1 MKQKSFFSYLL
12 AGMIM
17 LVAGMTVSC
26 TEDLDTVTT
35 ESAITF
41 LSEETGFISG
51 TSTRGTKVSTISSFG
66 VSASVYSSASTYTS
80 AGCGSYFFNE
90 QVTPGVPTAYYWPTS
105 AYKLSFYAY
114 YPYGNAAFTMQ
125 STKSSLGAPTYAY
138 TVPTDIAS
146 QLDIMTGQDVN
157 HAGGSKTAVNI
168 SMKHRC
174 AAVCFNVT
182 NSRSSAITLTSISI
196 EGVKYSGTLNE
207 ETWTLNNAVNSSSS
221 NPFTLAYGSS
231 IAASATANVTGTTDI
246 FMMLPQSIPA
256 GAKIKVVVDGSE
268 ELEAELTGSWIAGKQ
283 YNYSVEI
290 KNNTIIVV
298 DEDSNIDDWSRSHDY
313 IDLSMVNNAGYP
325 KLRMSTANCY
335 LVHEAGQYSIPLV
348 YGNAIKNGEVNTVA
362 FYPGKDGSISNGV
375 DRFVNHA
382 GTGIT
387 GPWITKNGSGVDAGM
402 NIVVDVAELLWQD
415 NIGLISAVDIDGDYL
430 TFTVPADASSKAGN
444 ALIAAKSGSTI
455 VWSWHIWITTE
466 TLSSTTVVTTDKH
479 SYTVAPVNLGWIPTG
494 GGGKQGYCPY
504 YQWGRKDP
512 FIPSTGSEN
521 TNHTMYNI
529 SNSSITGLTYQAS
542 TSATIASNI
551 INPTYHYYNGSTT
564 GPVKTTYYNMW
575 DSQNSSTDINISTAT
590 KKTIYDPC
598 PPGFCVPTGNL
609 YNYIKTNYSTYFAWD
624 STNMGRLWSK
634 DSPNLWFPA
643 SGTRLSNSGSLYNVG
658 SEGYFWSATPN
669 NTYNG
674 NRLNFSSSNIEWFSG
689 SRASGFPVRAVVEE

>member
-1 MKQKSFFSYLL
+1 MKIKTAL
-12 AGMIM
+12 AGLAG
-17 LVAGMTVSC
+17 LVLAAC
-26 TEDLDTVTT
+26 TENIDLQEKVLMMGGNSLNIEVTDEFDAAAT
-35 ESAITF
+35 RADYSGFPSTTF
-41 LSEETGFISG
+41 ETGDAIGIYAFDGSSYVTSNIRFVRQSDGSWTPDKEVPYVEGYTYYAYFPYRATVYTPSTSGDVDAVDTKFASFISD
-51 TSTRGTKVSTISSFG
+51 VSD
-66 VSASVYSSASTYTS
+66 
-80 AGCGSYFFNE
+80 YFW
-90 QVTPGVPTAYYWPTS
+90 QAD
-105 AYKLSFYAY
+105 
-114 YPYGNAAFTMQ
+114 Q
-125 STKSSLGAPTYAY
+125 STKAGFTYSNLMISKGII
-138 TVPTDIAS
+138 TDT
-146 QLDIMTGQDVN
+146 DDD
-157 HAGGSKTAVNI
+157 AVTI
-168 SMKHRC
+168 KFTMHHKRGL
-174 AAVCFNVT
+174 AV
-182 NSRSSAITLTSISI
+182 IEGSISNLTFTGNI
-196 EGVKYSGTLNE
+196 PYSVNTTKQFLMKPETATSFTDNTGSTYSLSAKAGEIVSHVVKKTTME
-207 ETWTLNNAVNSSSS
+207 DNA
-221 NPFTLAYGSS
+221 S
-231 IAASATANVTGTTDI
+231 IAN
-246 FMMLPQSIPA
+246 
-256 GAKIKVVVDGSE
+256 
-268 ELEAELTGSWIAGKQ
+268 WKQ
-283 YNYSVEI
+283 
-290 KNNTIIVV
+290 KPK
-298 DEDSNIDDWSRSHDY
+298 
-313 IDLSMVNNAGYP
+313 DLSMMDNAG
-325 KLRMSTANCY
+325 KERDSRTTANCY
-335 LVHEAGQYSIPLV
+335 LIHEAGVYSIPLV

-529 SNSSITGLTYQAS
+529 SNSSITGLTYKAS

-551 INPTYHYYNGSTT
+551 INPTYHYYNGSTY
-564 GPVKTTYYNMW
+564 GPCKTTYYNMW

-634 DSPNLWFPA
+634 DSPNVFFPA
-643 SGTRLSNSGSLYNVG
+643 SGRRTYNSGSLGSVG
-658 SEGYFWSATPN
+658 SSGGYWSAAPGSTN
-669 NTYNG
+669 YG
-674 NRLNFSSSNIEWFSG
+674 RYLNFTSSSTNWS
-689 SRASGFPVRAVVEE
+689 SNNRAFGYPVRAVVEE